1 MICTIPF
8 ICVDLTSMAIS
19 SSSYSGQIVDHVAR
33 DTASGKRCLLA
44 HFSDLHFACVDSM
57 QPYDFVTKRF
67 LGYLRWK
74 LKRQVGHNAEL
85 LTILRRDLQR
95 TKPDHMVITG
105 DLTHLSLPAEFAMA
119 HDWLKSLGTA
129 DRVTVVPGNH
139 DAYIRTRWNDTFACC
154 LEYMAGDPPAQPAMP
169 DSLEDLYPTVRII
182 DPIALIGINTARPSS
197 LHLATG
203 TIGAGQ
209 LEKLEMILRHLAGQH
224 LFRIL
229 LLHHPPVQGVVS
241 RRKSLTDMEAL
252 HMLLQRYGVE
262 LVLFGHAHESVR
274 QSLNTAAG
282 VIPAI
287 GAASASSVSHRKG
300 RLASYY
306 LYEVMKSS
314 HKAWQLRIKERIFC
328 QEQYDFVDGNLIDDI
343 SFPFQQG

>member
-1 MICTIPF
+1 M
-8 ICVDLTSMAIS
+8 VIS
-19 SSSYSGQIVDHVAR
+19 SSAYSKEVSGHVAG
-33 DTASGKRCLLA
+33 DTDAGKRCVLA
-44 HFSDLHFACVDSM
+44 HFSDLHFACVDSV
-57 QPYDFVTKRF
+57 QPHDFVTKRL

-74 LKRQVGHNAEL
+74 LKRQAGHNAEL

-119 HDWLKSLGTA
+119 HAWLKSLGTA
-129 DRVTVVPGNH
+129 DSITVVPGNH
-139 DAYIRTRWNDTFACC
+139 DAYIRTRWHDTFACC
-154 LEYMAGDPPAQPAMP
+154 LEYMAGDPPAQPTMP
-169 DSLEDLYPTVRII
+169 NSLEDLYPTVRIR

-203 TIGAGQ
+203 TIGARQ

-262 LVLFGHAHESVR
+262 LVLFGHVHESVR

-287 GAASASSVSHRKG
+287 GAASASSASRRKE
-300 RLASYY
+300 RRASYC

-314 HKAWQLRIKERIFC
+314 HKAWQLRIRERIFC
-328 QEQYDFVDGNLIDDI
+328 QEQLDFVDGNLDDI
-343 SFPFQQG
+343 SFPVHRG

>member
-1 MICTIPF
+1 M
-8 ICVDLTSMAIS
+8 VIS
-19 SSSYSGQIVDHVAR
+19 SSSYSKQVSDHDTR
-33 DTASGKRCLLA
+33 DTDAGKYFVLA
-44 HFSDLHFACVDSM
+44 HFSDLHFACVESIH
-57 QPYDFVTKRF
+57 PHDFITKRL

-74 LKRQVGHNAEL
+74 LKRQAGHNVEL

-105 DLTHLSLPAEFAMA
+105 DLTHLSLPAEFALA

-139 DAYIRTRWNDTFACC
+139 DAYIRTRWHDTFACC
-154 LEYMAGDPPAQPAMP
+154 LEYMAGDTPAQPSLP
-169 DSLEDLYPTVRII
+169 DSLEDLYPTLRIRG
-182 DPIALIGINTARPSS
+182 PIALIGINTARPSS

-203 TIGAGQ
+203 TIGACQ
-209 LEKLEMILRHLAGQH
+209 LEKLEIILRHLAGQH
-224 LFRIL
+224 LFRVL

-252 HMLLQRYGVE
+252 HALLQRYGVE

-274 QSLNTAAG
+274 KSLSSAVG

-287 GAASASSVSHRKG
+287 GAASASSARRRKE
-300 RLASYY
+300 RRASYC
-306 LYEVMKSS
+306 LYEVMMSS
-314 HKAWQLRIKERIFC
+314 QKAWALRVRERIFC
-328 QEQYDFVDGNLIDDI
+328 EEQLDFVDGNLEDI
-343 SFPFQQG
+343 SLPVHRG